1 VTAVVQ
7 SALPVIPSPSGPF
20 TMAQKKTSRSHG
32 ILTAGNLIDIAA
44 ETDFGR
50 RRGPWP
56 VG

>member
-1 VTAVVQ
+1 
-7 SALPVIPSPSGPF
+7 
-20 TMAQKKTSRSHG
+20 MAQKKTSRSHG